1 MLIALVIAAAC
12 ANYNMA
18 VAEELM
24 DTLVTTEWLARN
36 LGEPDVAIVDAS
48 AFLPTDGRD
57 PNTEFLEAHIPGARF
72 LDINRVADRSNPAPH
87 MLPSAAEFGAAMTE
101 LGVGRDD
108 RIIVYDNSPLRTA
121 ARGWFMFRHFG
132 AERVAILDGGFQ
144 KWRSEGRPVES
155 GEARPREA
163 RFDAHDR
170 GGEVVTKQAIL
181 DGTGLP
187 ILDARGKARFEGS
200 EPDPRPNVGVGHIP
214 GSKNLPFAS
223 LYREDGTLKS
233 DAELR
238 EAFDALRIDPQAP
251 FIASCGSGV
260 TANSLIFAAHRLGGR
275 HGKLYDGSWSE
286 WGTDPATPK
295 VKGPA

>member
-1 MLIALVIAAAC
+1 
-12 ANYNMA
+12 
-18 VAEELM
+18 M
-24 DTLVTTEWLARN
+24 DTLVTTEWLARSLN
-36 LGEPDVAIVDAS
+36 EPDIATVDAS
-48 AFLPTDGRD
+48 AFMPADGRD
-57 PNTEFLEAHIPGARF
+57 PAAEFADAHIPGARF
-72 LDINRVADRSNPAPH
+72 LDINLVADRTSPAPH
-87 MLPSAAEFGAAMTE
+87 MLPSAEEFGAAMTE

-144 KWRSEGRPVES
+144 KWRAEGRPVES
-155 GEARPREA
+155 GQARPRSAKFEVHA
-163 RFDAHDR
+163 R
-170 GGEVVTKQAIL
+170 GGEVVSKQQIL
-181 DGTGLP
+181 AGTGLP

-238 EAFDALRIDPQAP
+238 EAFEALRIDPAEP

-260 TANSLIFAAHRLGGR
+260 TANSIIFAAHRLGGR

-286 WGTDPATPK
+286 WGADPDTPK
-295 VKGPA
+295 AKGPA